1 MSVNDNTVVLKL
13 SKDNDFDDI
22 KISNKMSNFI
32 LNTGEMNHPLFE
44 QISNKLLIFGADV
57 KRKGGSLVIVSKF
70 IISDNFNVVATTQE
84 AYDFIELEEIER
96 QLKI

>member
-1 MSVNDNTVVLKL
+1 MNVNDHTVVLKV
-13 SKDNDFDDI
+13 SKDNSFDDI

-32 LNTGEMNHPLFE
+32 LNTGEMNQPLFE
-44 QISNKLLIFGADV
+44 KISNKLLIFGAEV
-57 KRKGGSLVIVSKF
+57 ARKDGSFVIVSKI
-70 IISDNFNVVATTQE
+70 IISDNFNIVATIQE

>member
-1 MSVNDNTVVLKL
+1 MNINDRTVVLKL

-32 LNTGEMNHPLFE
+32 LNTGEMNQPLFE

-57 KRKGGSLVIVSKF
+57 AIQGGSFVIVSKN
-70 IISDNFNVVATTQE
+70 ITSDNFNIVTTIQE